1 MDKKN
6 IILHLSCNGG
16 CHTIPYTGSHAIPY
30 NHWLNSGPTSETL
43 ARNSAKQSPPPP
55 MATAIA
61 FVMARAVA
69 SLPWF
74 WDRLNGAVKTEK
86 PRQLCLRK
94 KGHIYDKWIPC
105 ILWCTLRFV
114 FLWIKWRELLNEHW
128 WHKGIFIHL
137 MNNQYYCCWISIDAK
152 VMHYVYIIPY
162 TATLNNLNFHPL
174 EWM

>member
-16 CHTIPYTGSHAIPY
+16 CHTILYTGSGSHAIPY

-55 MATAIA
+55 IATAIA
-61 FVMARAVA
+61 FVMARPVA

-86 PRQLCLRK
+86 PRQPCLRK
-94 KGHIYDKWIPC
+94 RGHIYDKRIPC

-114 FLWIKWRELLNEHW
+114 FLWIKCRELVTYIW
-128 WHKGIFIHL
+128 WIITT
-137 MNNQYYCCWISIDAK
+137 QYYCCWISNNAK
-152 VMHYVYIIPY
+152 CIMCALYL
-162 TATLNNLNFHPL
+162 TLLH
-174 EWM
+174 